1 MDLSI
6 VIVNWN
12 TQRLLRDCLASIIE
26 KQWASSLEV
35 IVVDNASSDGSVEM
49 VNQNFAQVRV
59 IANREN
65 VGFARANNQGFKI
78 ASGRYV
84 LLLNSDTV
92 VLTESL
98 DALVRFMDE
107 HSDAGMV
114 GSKVLN
120 PDRSL
125 QRSCWRGYP
134 SLKMAV
140 IDAFYLWRLL
150 PDHPWVRLMEIP
162 ERELDRTLQVD
173 HVLGASMMVRR
184 EIIEQIGGMA
194 ENIFLFLEETE
205 WCFRF
210 QKHGWKVYF
219 YPGAEIIHFG
229 QQSVHKNPERTLP
242 EKYRNFMWFYRN
254 FMNPSAIQKALLKVT
269 FALAGVIRM
278 GLWTWRGRRADERE
292 QAARMRRGYWLVVKQ
307 AMFL

>member
-12 TQRLLRDCLASIIE
+12 TQRLLWDCLASIFE

-35 IVVDNASSDGSVEM
+35 IVVDNASSDGSLEM
-49 VNQNFAQVRV
+49 VKHNFAQVQV
-59 IANREN
+59 IANAEN

-92 VLTESL
+92 VLTGSL
-98 DALVRFMDE
+98 DALVKFMDE
-107 HSDAGMV
+107 HPDAGMV

-150 PDHPWVRLMEIP
+150 PDHPWVRSMEIP

-219 YPGAEIIHFG
+219 FPGAEIIHFG

-269 FALAGVIRM
+269 FALAGLIRM
-278 GLWTWRGRRADERE
+278 GLWTWRGRRAEERG
-292 QAARMRRGYWLVVKQ
+292 QAVRMRRGYWLVVKQ

>member
-6 VIVNWN
+6 IIVNWN
-12 TQRLLRDCLASIIE
+12 TRQLLQNCLASIFE
-26 KQWASSLEV
+26 KEWTSSLEV
-35 IVVDNASSDGSVEM
+35 IVVDNASGDSSVEM
-49 VNQNFAQVRV
+49 VKQKFKQVRI
-59 IANREN
+59 IANNEN

-78 ASGRYV
+78 ASGRYI
-84 LLLNSDTV
+84 LLLNSDTE
-92 VLTESL
+92 VLAGSL
-98 DALVRFMDE
+98 DALVKFMDE
-107 HSDAGMV
+107 HPDAGMV

-120 PDRSL
+120 ADRSL

-134 SLKMAV
+134 SLRMAV

-150 PDHPWVRLMEIP
+150 PNHPWVCSIEIP
-162 ERELDRTLQVD
+162 EKELDQTLQVD

-210 QKHGWKVYF
+210 QKHGWKIYF
-219 YPGAEIIHFG
+219 YPGAEVIHFG

-254 FMNPSAIQKALLKVT
+254 FMNPSIIQKALLKVT
-269 FALAGVIRM
+269 FALAGAIRI
-278 GLWTWRGRRADERE
+278 GLWVWRGRRADERE
-292 QAARMRRGYWLVVKQ
+292 LAIRMCRGYWQVVKQ
-307 AMFL
+307 ALFL